1 MGILD
6 SVKKE
11 VKEEMEEAK
20 KLVVEVEEKAK
31 ESIVSVE
38 KEAEQEKVGIIDV
51 LSEKVLSRKLL
62 VWITASV
69 FLGFEKI
76 TPDEW
81 MGISLGYIGIQ
92 GIADLASK
100 WKGAGK

>member
-1 MGILD
+1 MANLKEQIVPSATTSIFESL
-6 SVKKE
+6 KKE
-11 VKEEMEEAK
+11 VKEEAK
-20 KLVVEVEEKAK
+20 KA
-31 ESIVSVE
+31 E
-38 KEAEQEKVGIIDV
+38 KEGVGLIDV

-62 VWITASV
+62 VWIVATV
-69 FLGFEKI
+69 FLGFSKI

-92 GIADLASK
+92 GVADLAAK

>member
-1 MGILD
+1 MSKRKKIMADPKAPQAAVATTSIFESL
-6 SVKKE
+6 KKE
-11 VKEEMEEAK
+11 VKEET
-20 KLVVEVEEKAK
+20 EKA
-31 ESIVSVE
+31 E
-38 KEAEQEKVGIIDV
+38 KEGVGLIDV

-62 VWITASV
+62 VWIVATV
-69 FLGFEKI
+69 FLGFGKI

-92 GIADLASK
+92 GVADLAAK

>member
-1 MGILD
+1 MADQKEPISPIAATSILE
-6 SVKKE
+6 SLKKE
-11 VKEEMEEAK
+11 VKEEA
-20 KLVVEVEEKAK
+20 EKA
-31 ESIVSVE
+31 E
-38 KEAEQEKVGIIDV
+38 KEGVGLIDV

-62 VWITASV
+62 VWIVATV
-69 FLGFEKI
+69 FLGFGKI

-92 GIADLASK
+92 GVADLAAK

>member
-1 MGILD
+1 MAENKPPLEPVTTAGILEGL
-6 SVKKE
+6 KKE
-11 VKEEMEEAK
+11 VKEEMAEAK
-20 KLVVEVEEKAK
+20 KEG
-31 ESIVSVE
+31 
-38 KEAEQEKVGIIDV
+38 VGIIDV

-69 FLGFEKI
+69 FLGMGKL

-81 MGISLGYIGIQ
+81 VAVSLGYIGIQ
-92 GIADLASK
+92 GVADLATK